1 VPHPRGGAAN
11 REAGVRAA
19 LAVLEQRGTRQ
30 EGQQGG
36 LGTAVGRWGDAWK
49 ENPSRSWRWS
59 SGYCAGG
66 ERRWQSEAEGEAAV
80 AEEEEAGRCQQDL
93 FTNLEIS
100 RDSSVKKEFPL
111 IQNPSEE
118 NV

>member
-1 VPHPRGGAAN
+1 
-11 REAGVRAA
+11 
-19 LAVLEQRGTRQ
+19 
-30 EGQQGG
+30 
-36 LGTAVGRWGDAWK
+36 
-49 ENPSRSWRWS
+49 
-59 SGYCAGG
+59 
-66 ERRWQSEAEGEAAV
+66 V
-80 AEEEEAGRCQQDL
+80 AEEEEAGRCQQDF